1 MSDKVTGSVSS
12 PENLVGTLSSGGTIS
27 GEVSSPS
34 SVQGIVNRTRSVNG
48 LFSATQQQM
57 SGRLNNT
64 IVSAGSTD
72 YNELDNKPSINNV
85 ELVGNKTTSELG
97 INIPTATSQL
107 TNDSGF
113 ITTETDPTVPAW
125 AKQPTKPSYTA
136 NEVGALPSDTFI
148 PTKVSDLTNDAGYI
162 TSYTETDPVFTASAA
177 AGITSGDIS
186 SWNSKLDTWVH
197 DLGSFD
203 MEDYDWEF
211 EEYLTQNTI
220 VTSGFDKIYEEQD
233 GFYYYIIIERVG
245 DSVYQEWWYTE
256 EGGLTRFMRTGYYDG
271 EAWEYN
277 DTDQN
282 ITLNTAYN
290 IFATINHN
298 HDIVEDVNQSN
309 MLTYFNTFGL
319 NKSIGSYKIV
329 NSYDKSVYYLTF
341 DYRYVSGL
349 SGSYRLYQ
357 FYTCSRD
364 NQLHMRFGTRN
375 GSSVVW
381 GAWQTYSTYADIEST
396 IAEDYYDKDEIN
408 EMLGSVTAV
417 NMIPI
422 VWADLVELRDNDEL
436 KPGCFY
442 RITDYNFIT
451 SKLGIQSGNHQFD
464 IVVLAISESMLS
476 ETAYAVKNAN
486 DHYFEREVTT
496 GGIEWL
502 YTIYVDDYAENY
514 GDEPVDHADDIHCN
528 DVFCYADTD
537 IHPDTGEEVPVLFKT
552 DSSEYDF
559 DDPDWDDMF
568 YWCGTYDLDGDEY
581 DMWGKYEDGEFMH
594 QYALTPIVVE
604 DGELVV
610 SPIPETKIVP
620 VNMNAWELKYCLDND
635 KELFGWADTNGKG
648 VIYYMKDEF
657 GNEAPYDFKNVKYA
671 RRYINAVDNSILNN
685 LRYQYAGEDNY
696 YAITT
701 TSSVKYFYTF
711 DDNNGTDA
719 SLFGDAS
726 YNVIDTWILDGQKQ
740 LNNIVAGN
748 ASNNHFLSNTHNVT
762 FINSCTNNEFQ
773 GDNCL
778 FAGAAYVNGTYRQC
792 TMIGVSGFE
801 SAGLRTSIAQQ
812 PNSIKVLGSAYD
824 LNLGNNLSS
833 TEISG
838 GCMGITFGNYCR
850 NIKIGTG
857 CNTITFGMYCIG
869 INIGMDCN
877 RITLT
882 NYYRYVDIM
891 DGCSQVT
898 LNTTGGNTTNYVQYV
913 TLRKGVNNISLTPT
927 RKTNYEQ
934 IYYKTGKTE
943 TAV

>member
-1 MSDKVTGSVSS
+1 MNNKVVLEGDNLILNSIDGDTQLEQQNDGDISLLVAINGDGDLECQVDGDIDMRANIDGEMGVFFNAGGGGGGPAIWGEITGDITDQTDLMALLDDKANAADLADV
-12 PENLVGTLSSGGTIS
+12 
-27 GEVSSPS
+27 
-34 SVQGIVNRTRSVNG
+34 
-48 LFSATQQQM
+48 
-57 SGRLNNT
+57 
-64 IVSAGSTD
+64 
-72 YNELDNKPSINNV
+72 
-85 ELVGNKTTSELG
+85 
-97 INIPTATSQL
+97 ATSGSYEDL
-107 TNDSGF
+107 ADTPTDLSEFDND
-113 ITTETDPTVPAW
+113 V
-125 AKQPTKPSYTA
+125 
-136 NEVGALPSDTFI
+136 
-148 PTKVSDLTNDAGYI
+148 GYI
-162 TSYTETDPVFTASAA
+162 TATYTDM
-177 AGITSGDIS
+177 GDID
-186 SWNSKLDTWVH
+186 LD
-197 DLGSFD
+197 
-203 MEDYDWEF
+203 EYDYDFW
-211 EEYLTQNTI
+211 EYLNANPMVETGNYVFHDI
-220 VTSGFDKIYEEQD
+220 ADD
-233 GFYYYIIIERVG
+233 FYYYLIVERAA
-245 DSVYQEWWYTE
+245 DDVYQEFWYTE
-256 EGGLTRFMRTGYYDG
+256 ENATSRQFRAGKFYDDEWEYYDATYYVTQDSLSSGYYNKNQVNTLLNGKVDNATLG
-271 EAWEYN
+271 NYYT
-277 DTDQN
+277 DTQVDDILDNNYYTMDQVDDM
-282 ITLNTAYN
+282 
-290 IFATINHN
+290 F
-298 HDIVEDVNQSN
+298 E
-309 MLTYFNTFGL
+309 G
-319 NKSIGSYKIV
+319 
-329 NSYDKSVYYLTF
+329 
-341 DYRYVSGL
+341 
-349 SGSYRLYQ
+349 
-357 FYTCSRD
+357 
-364 NQLHMRFGTRN
+364 
-375 GSSVVW
+375 
-381 GAWQTYSTYADIEST
+381 YAP
-396 IAEDYYDKDEIN
+396 N
-408 EMLGSVTAV
+408 
-417 NMIPI
+417 NMISTT
-422 VWADLVELRDNDEL
+422 WANLVSLRDNAEL
-436 KPGCFY
+436 TPGAYY

-464 IVVLAISESMLS
+464 IVLLAISESMLS
-476 ETAYAVKNAN
+476 ETAYAAKNAR

-581 DMWGKYEDGEFMH
+581 DMWGKYEDGEFMQ

-610 SPIPETKIVP
+610 SPIPETKVVP

-657 GNEAPYDFKNVKYA
+657 GNEAPYDFKNIKYA
-671 RRYINAVDNSILNN
+671 RRYINAVDNSILNG
-685 LRYQYAGEDNY
+685 LRYKYAGEDNY
-696 YAITT
+696 YAIST
-701 TSSVKYFYTF
+701 TSSVQYFYTF
-711 DDNNGTDA
+711 DDNNGNDA

-726 YNVIDTWILDGQKQ
+726 YNVIETWILDGQKQ

-748 ASNNHFLSNTHNVT
+748 ASSNHFLSNTHNVT
-762 FINSCTNNEFQ
+762 FTNSCTNNEFQ

-801 SAGLRTSIAQQ
+801 SAGLRTSIGQQ

-824 LNLGNNLSS
+824 INLGNNLSS
-833 TEISG
+833 TEIGS
-838 GCMGITFGNYCR
+838 GCMSITFGNYCR

-857 CNTITFGMYCIG
+857 CNSITFGMYCIG
-869 INIGMDCN
+869 VNIGMDCN

-898 LNTTGGNTTNYVQYV
+898 LNTSGGSTTNYVQYV

-927 RKTNYEQ
+927 RKTAYEQ